1 MMRTEDDRLLP
12 VLLIVAQAVVWPG
25 AALVRGAV
33 PNGSDL
39 LVATLVAGVV
49 TAALTLRRS
58 RPVVALVVVAVA
70 CALGA
75 GPLPVGATAVL
86 GTAGVALALYT
97 AAAERDTFTA
107 VLCVVALA
115 AWQFLQ
121 QISLHGLSDPA
132 GLDLVLTALLY
143 ATACGTGLLV
153 RRSRRARWAAEQRL
167 KRAETERHRL
177 PAVER
182 RRMERELHDVSAHH
196 LTAVVVTA
204 GAALGLRAQR
214 PELAGEALEFAVET
228 GQEVTRAL
236 GAVRAPA
243 PSREDLPSPEERLLD
258 LVAGFRRLDQR
269 IDCEIDPLPDGAVAD
284 AAYGIVREGLT
295 NVARHAPGAHT
306 RVRVRYG
313 DSRTDV
319 VVTSA
324 APPAG
329 TTAHASGL
337 GGGRGQGFLRS
348 RAREAGGTLTSGPT
362 GEGGWEI
369 RAALPGR
376 TAAPGEAT
384 FPRGYRAAQLVA
396 AAGLVLQPLLPALV
410 IRPDTVTTSSQA
422 SPGTLFALLAAAQA
436 LTLLWLPRA
445 PRTALTTL
453 LALPL
458 LWPLAMTTAHYTG
471 PALLPPALSL
481 LATCAALT
489 TRTAR
494 RVVEAGE
501 LTADGT
507 GPEGRTVRRPPAWT
521 RESVVLPV
529 AAVLVHSLAGVV
541 AVLGRGT
548 AVSGWVVGAG
558 VSAGAALVVAAAVR
572 GGVLRG
578 RRERGD
584 RGLRDERVA
593 VWTEEAVRDAW
604 AERRRIAAGLE
615 TTVLSRTADMV
626 VEARAGRLDAVA
638 DRAREALAAMRALL
652 DTVRDGEHDVGP
664 GRRPQ
669 PTLQALD
676 LLAHQSRAT
685 GRDVR
690 IRLTDR
696 VPERLPTAVD
706 LAAYHAAETI
716 LAVGGDHPAMLEFDA
731 DDGTL
736 TLTATGVPRAART
749 AVRERLTARVAPLGG
764 TLTTGGPDTVHLR
777 LPLAAV
783 PVPQQ
788 GDATEDEEGSDG

>member
-1 MMRTEDDRLLP
+1 MTRTDDDRRLP
-12 VLLIVAQAVVWPG
+12 VLLIVAQAVLWPG
-25 AALVRGAV
+25 AALVRGTV

-39 LVATLVAGVV
+39 LVAALVAGVV
-49 TAALTLRRS
+49 TAALALRGS
-58 RPVVALVVVAVA
+58 RPVAALVVVAAA

-75 GPLPVGATAVL
+75 GPLPVGATALL
-86 GTAGVALALYT
+86 GTAGVALALHT
-97 AAAERDTFTA
+97 VAVERDTFTA

-121 QISLHGLSDPA
+121 QISLHGLGDHA
-132 GLDLVLTALLY
+132 GLDHVLTALLY
-143 ATACGTGLLV
+143 ATACGAGLLV
-153 RRSRRARWAAEQRL
+153 RRSRRARWVAEQRL
-167 KRAETERHRL
+167 KRAESERHRL

-204 GAALGLRAQR
+204 GAALGLREQR

-295 NVARHAPGAHT
+295 NVARYAPGAHT

-313 DSRTDV
+313 DTRTDV

-329 TTAHASGL
+329 ATAHAAGL

-348 RAREAGGTLTSGPT
+348 RAREAGGTLSSGPT
-362 GEGGWEI
+362 QEGGWEI

-376 TAAPGEAT
+376 TAAPVEAAL
-384 FPRGYRAAQLVA
+384 PRGYRAAQLVA

-410 IRPDTVTTSSQA
+410 IRPDSATATQQA
-422 SPGTLFALLAAAQA
+422 SAGTLFALLAAAQA

-445 PRTALTTL
+445 PRTALTL
-453 LALPL
+453 LLTLPL
-458 LWPLAMTTAHYTG
+458 LWPLAMTTTHYTG
-471 PALLPPALSL
+471 PPLLPPTLSL
-481 LATCAALT
+481 IATCAAVT

-494 RVVEAGE
+494 HITENG
-501 LTADGT
+501 
-507 GPEGRTVRRPPAWT
+507 T
-521 RESVVLPV
+521 RESVAFPLT
-529 AAVLVHSLAGVV
+529 AVLVHSVAGVV

-548 AVSGWVVGAG
+548 AVSGWVVGVG
-558 VSAGAALVVAAAVR
+558 VSGGVAVVVAGAVW
-572 GGVLRG
+572 GGVVRG
-578 RRERGD
+578 RRVRGERGA
-584 RGLRDERVA
+584 RDERVA

-626 VEARAGRLDAVA
+626 EEARAGRLDAVA

-652 DTVRDGEHDVGP
+652 DTVRDGERGAGP
-664 GRRPQ
+664 GRSPQ

-696 VPERLPTAVD
+696 VPERLPAAVD

-716 LAVGGDHPAMLEFDA
+716 LAAGDDQPAMLEFDA

-777 LPLAAV
+777 LPLAAA

>member
-1 MMRTEDDRLLP
+1 MTRTDDDRRLP
-12 VLLIVAQAVVWPG
+12 VLLIVAQAVLWPG
-25 AALVRGAV
+25 AALVRGTV

-39 LVATLVAGVV
+39 LVAALVAGVV
-49 TAALTLRRS
+49 TAALALRGS
-58 RPVVALVVVAVA
+58 RPVAALVVVAAA

-75 GPLPVGATAVL
+75 GPLPVGATALL
-86 GTAGVALALYT
+86 GTAGVALALHT
-97 AAAERDTFTA
+97 VAVERDTFTA

-121 QISLHGLSDPA
+121 QISLHGLGDHA
-132 GLDLVLTALLY
+132 GLDHVLTALLY
-143 ATACGTGLLV
+143 ATACGAGLLV
-153 RRSRRARWAAEQRL
+153 RRSRRARWVAEQRL
-167 KRAETERHRL
+167 KRAESERHRL

-204 GAALGLRAQR
+204 GAALGLREQR

-295 NVARHAPGAHT
+295 NVARYAPGAHT

-313 DSRTDV
+313 DTRTNV

-329 TTAHASGL
+329 ATAHAAGL

-348 RAREAGGTLTSGPT
+348 RAREAGGTLSSGPT
-362 GEGGWEI
+362 QEGGWEI

-376 TAAPGEAT
+376 TAAPVEAAL
-384 FPRGYRAAQLVA
+384 PRGYRAAQLVA

-410 IRPDTVTTSSQA
+410 IRPDSATATQQA
-422 SPGTLFALLAAAQA
+422 SAGTLFALLAAAQA

-445 PRTALTTL
+445 PRTALTL
-453 LALPL
+453 LLTLPL
-458 LWPLAMTTAHYTG
+458 LWPLAMATTHYTG
-471 PALLPPALSL
+471 PPLLPPTLSL
-481 LATCAALT
+481 IATCAAVTIRT
-489 TRTAR
+489 TRHIT
-494 RVVEAGE
+494 ENG
-501 LTADGT
+501 
-507 GPEGRTVRRPPAWT
+507 T
-521 RESVVLPV
+521 RESVAFPLT
-529 AAVLVHSLAGVV
+529 AVLVHSVAGVV

-548 AVSGWVVGAG
+548 AVSGWVVGVG
-558 VSAGAALVVAAAVR
+558 VSGGVAVVVAGAVW
-572 GGVLRG
+572 GGVARG
-578 RRERGD
+578 RRVRGERGA
-584 RGLRDERVA
+584 RDERVA

-626 VEARAGRLDAVA
+626 EEARAGRLDAVA

-652 DTVRDGEHDVGP
+652 DTVRDGERGAGP
-664 GRRPQ
+664 GRSPQ

-696 VPERLPTAVD
+696 VPERLPAAVD

-716 LAVGGDHPAMLEFDA
+716 LAAGDDQPAMLEFDA

-777 LPLAAV
+777 LPLAAA

>member
-1 MMRTEDDRLLP
+1 MTRTDDDRRLP
-12 VLLIVAQAVVWPG
+12 VLLIVAQAVLWPG
-25 AALVRGAV
+25 AALVRGTV

-39 LVATLVAGVV
+39 LVAALVAGVV
-49 TAALTLRRS
+49 TAALALRGS
-58 RPVVALVVVAVA
+58 RPVAALVVVAAA

-75 GPLPVGATAVL
+75 GPLPVGATALL
-86 GTAGVALALYT
+86 GTAGVALALHT
-97 AAAERDTFTA
+97 VAVERDTFTA

-121 QISLHGLSDPA
+121 QISLHGLGDHA
-132 GLDLVLTALLY
+132 GLDHVLTALLY
-143 ATACGTGLLV
+143 ATACGAGLLV
-153 RRSRRARWAAEQRL
+153 RRTRRARWVAEQRL
-167 KRAETERHRL
+167 KRAESERHRL

-204 GAALGLRAQR
+204 GAALGLREQR

-295 NVARHAPGAHT
+295 NVARYAPGAHT

-313 DSRTDV
+313 DTRTDV

-329 TTAHASGL
+329 ATAHAAGL

-348 RAREAGGTLTSGPT
+348 RAREAGGTLSSGPT
-362 GEGGWEI
+362 QEGGWEI

-376 TAAPGEAT
+376 TAAPVEAAL
-384 FPRGYRAAQLVA
+384 PRGYRVAQLVA

-410 IRPDTVTTSSQA
+410 IRPDSATATQQA
-422 SPGTLFALLAAAQA
+422 SVGTLFALLAAAQA

-445 PRTALTTL
+445 PRTALTL
-453 LALPL
+453 LLTLPL
-458 LWPLAMTTAHYTG
+458 LWPLAMTTTHYTG
-471 PALLPPALSL
+471 PPLLPPALSL
-481 LATCAALT
+481 IATCAAVTIRT
-489 TRTAR
+489 TRHIT
-494 RVVEAGE
+494 ENG
-501 LTADGT
+501 
-507 GPEGRTVRRPPAWT
+507 T
-521 RESVVLPV
+521 RESVAFPLT
-529 AAVLVHSLAGVV
+529 AVLVHSVAGVV

-548 AVSGWVVGAG
+548 AVSGWVVGVG
-558 VSAGAALVVAAAVR
+558 VSGGVAVVVAGAVW
-572 GGVLRG
+572 GGVARG
-578 RRERGD
+578 RRVRGERGA
-584 RGLRDERVA
+584 RDERVA

-626 VEARAGRLDAVA
+626 EEARAGRLDAVA

-652 DTVRDGEHDVGP
+652 DTVRDGERGAGP
-664 GRRPQ
+664 GRSPQ

-696 VPERLPTAVD
+696 VPERLPAAVD

-716 LAVGGDHPAMLEFDA
+716 LAAGDDQPAMLEFDA
-731 DDGTL
+731 GDGTL

-777 LPLAAV
+777 LPLAAA